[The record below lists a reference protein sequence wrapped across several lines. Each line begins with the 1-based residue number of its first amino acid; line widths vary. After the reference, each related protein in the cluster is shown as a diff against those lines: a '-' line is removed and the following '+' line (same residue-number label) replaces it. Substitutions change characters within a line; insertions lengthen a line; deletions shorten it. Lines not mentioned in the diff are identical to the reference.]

1 MTHITLNN
9 PFTGEQ
15 VFAADSESRE
25 QALQR
30 TSKAQAA
37 SRAWSQLALDVRV
50 DLLRQAL
57 HHFEQHADAI
67 ATGITR
73 EMGKP
78 LTAAHEELQFMLE
91 RARSMCDFASDG
103 ALEAVNLAGYHD
115 PQFAGRIE
123 YRAKGVV
130 YIITPWNYP
139 LFCAINGSI
148 AALLAGNAVLLKHTT
163 TPSVGDHFQRAF
175 GELAGIGNLLQHVL
189 VDFAT
194 SAELIEHGDINHV
207 IFTGSVRGGQSIAQS
222 VARRCLNDVHNPF
235 IQCSLE
241 LGSNDAAYIAAD
253 ADLDH
258 AALWAVKIG
267 RLHNSGQSCCAVKR
281 VYCHAS
287 IYDEFLQRASDIMT
301 AEISGD
307 PLAAETTLGP
317 LFGGDQAVQNLQAM
331 IEDAVANGARVVCG
345 GGSERIGQTLF
356 LQPTLLADC
365 QHDMQ
370 VMREETFGP
379 VLPVMPVNDDAQA
392 IELVGDTRYGLTSS
406 IFTRSRARAEHFIK
420 AMGSGTVYVN
430 ACNFVD
436 ARLGWIG
443 HGHSGNGAI
452 ALSPLGLQAL
462 SAAHSVNINP
472 ELLHEH
478 A

>member
-15 VFAADSESRE
+15 VFAVDSETRE
-25 QALQR
+25 QVLQR
-30 TSKAQAA
+30 A
-37 SRAWSQLALDVRV
+37 SRAQNASKAWSQVPVNERV
-50 DLLRQAL
+50 ELLRQAL
-57 HHFEQHADAI
+57 QYFEQHNDDI
-67 ATGITR
+67 ASGITR

-78 LTAAHEELQFMLE
+78 LAAAREELHFMLD
-91 RARSMCDFASDG
+91 RARKMCDFASDG
-103 ALEAVNLAGYHD
+103 ALQPVDLSRYHE
-115 PQFAGRIE
+115 PQFTGRIE

-148 AALLAGNAVLLKHTT
+148 AALLSGSAVLLKHTT

-175 GELAGIGNLLQHVL
+175 GQLGGCSNLLQHVL

-207 IFTGSVRGGQSIAQS
+207 IFTGSVRGGREIAHS
-222 VARRCLNDVHNPF
+222 VARRCHNDVRNPF
-235 IQCSLE
+235 IQCALE

-253 ADLDH
+253 ADLAH
-258 AALWAVKIG
+258 AAQWAVKIG

-281 VYCHAS
+281 VYCHADVH
-287 IYDEFLQRASDIMT
+287 DEFVQRAHEIMRK
-301 AEISGD
+301 EVSGD
-307 PLAAETTLGP
+307 PCAASTTLGP
-317 LFGGDQAVQNLQAM
+317 LCGGEQAVNGLQAM
-331 IEDAVANGARVVCG
+331 IDDAVGKGAEIVCG
-345 GGSERIGQTLF
+345 GGSERIGQALF
-356 LQPTLLADC
+356 LQPTLLTGCD
-365 QHDMQ
+365 HNMQ
-370 VMREETFGP
+370 VMRDETFGP
-379 VLPVMPVNDDAQA
+379 VLPVMQVADDEQA
-392 IELVGDTRYGLTSS
+392 IRQVTDTRYGLTSS
-406 IFTRSRARAEHFIK
+406 IFTRSRTRAERYIA
-420 AMGSGTVYVN
+420 AMASGTVYVN

-462 SAAHSVNINP
+462 SSPHSVNINP
-472 ELLHEH
+472 QQLDD
-478 A
+478 